1 MYNLTGKVALVTGAG
16 GKNGIGR
23 AIATRL
29 AKEGA
34 DVAVND
40 MTEHPY
46 AADQPDWQGLPDV
59 VREIEAMGQRAISV
73 VADVTDAAQVKAMV
87 DKTVAHFGKIDI
99 LVNNAG
105 TIAGKDRVPVV
116 DLAEEDWDR
125 VQRVNVKGV
134 FLCSQAVARHLIAQ
148 GTGGKIINM
157 SSVTGKRGSARF
169 AAYSASKFAVIGF
182 TQSLASELAPYQVNV
197 NAICPG
203 LVDTERFGH
212 LASVLMPQN
221 LSADEQLSE
230 YTRRSKA
237 AVPIGRLAEGADVAK
252 MAAFLASD
260 EAAYLSGVSIT
271 VAGRR
276 DGNGLSI
283 TARCVG
289 RSDPFHRRS

>member
-1 MYNLTGKVALVTGAG
+1 MYNLNGKVALVTGAG

-23 AIATRL
+23 AIATRF

-40 MTEHPY
+40 ITEHPY
-46 AADQPDWQGLPDV
+46 AADQTEWQGLPDV
-59 VREIEAMGQRAISV
+59 VREIEAMGRRAISV
-73 VADVTDAAQVKAMV
+73 VADVGDAEQVKAMV

-105 TIAGKDRVPVV
+105 TMAGKDRVPVV

-134 FLCSQAVARHLIAQ
+134 FLCSQAVARHLITQ

-182 TQSLASELAPYQVNV
+182 TQSLACELAPYQVNV

-203 LVDTERFGH
+203 LVETERFGH
-212 LASVLMPQN
+212 LASVLMPEN
-221 LSADEQLSE
+221 LSADEKLSE
-230 YTRRSKA
+230 YERRSEA

-271 VAGRR
+271 VSGGTVM
-276 DGNGLSI
+276 D
-283 TARCVG
+283 
-289 RSDPFHRRS
+289 

>member
-1 MYNLTGKVALVTGAG
+1 MYNLNGKVALVTGAG

-40 MTEHPY
+40 ITEHPY
-46 AADQPDWQGLPDV
+46 TIDQGDWQGLPDL
-59 VREIEAMGQRAISV
+59 VRAIAAMGRRAISV
-73 VADVTDAAQVKAMV
+73 VADVGDAEQVQQMV
-87 DKTVAHFGKIDI
+87 DQTVAHFGKIDI

-134 FLCSQAVARHLIAQ
+134 FLCSQAVGRHLIAQ

-182 TQSLASELAPYQVNV
+182 TQCLAQELAPYQVNV

-203 LVDTERFGH
+203 LVDTERMGH
-212 LASVLMPQN
+212 LASVLMPDT
-221 LSADEQLSE
+221 LSADEQLTE
-230 YTRRSKA
+230 YTRRSEA
-237 AVPIGRLAEGADVAK
+237 AVPFGRLAEGADVAK

-260 EAAYLSGVSIT
+260 EAAYLTGVAIT
-271 VAGRR
+271 VSGGTVM
-276 DGNGLSI
+276 D
-283 TARCVG
+283 
-289 RSDPFHRRS
+289 

>member
-1 MYNLTGKVALVTGAG
+1 MYNLNGKVALVTGAG

-40 MTEHPY
+40 ITEHPY
-46 AADQPDWQGLPDV
+46 AVDQTDWQGLPDV

-73 VADVTDAAQVKAMV
+73 VADVADAEQVKAMV

-105 TIAGKDRVPVV
+105 TMAGKDRVPVV

-134 FLCSQAVARHLIAQ
+134 FLCSQAVARHLITQ

-182 TQSLASELAPYQVNV
+182 TQSLACELAPYQVNV

-203 LVDTERFGH
+203 LVETERFGH
-212 LASVLMPQN
+212 LASVLMPEN
-221 LSADEQLSE
+221 LSADEKLSE
-230 YTRRSKA
+230 YERRSEA

-271 VAGRR
+271 VSGGTVM
-276 DGNGLSI
+276 D
-283 TARCVG
+283 
-289 RSDPFHRRS
+289 

>member
-1 MYNLTGKVALVTGAG
+1 MYNLNGKVALVTGAG
-16 GKNGIGR
+16 GKYGIGR

-29 AKEGA
+29 AQEGA

-46 AADQPDWQGLPDV
+46 AVDQPDWQGLPDV
-59 VREIEAMGQRAISV
+59 VCEIEAMGQRALSV
-73 VADVTDAAQVKAMV
+73 VADVTDAEQVKGMV
-87 DKTVAHFGKIDI
+87 DQTVAHFGKIDI

-271 VAGRR
+271 VAGGTVM
-276 DGNGLSI
+276 D
-283 TARCVG
+283 
-289 RSDPFHRRS
+289 

>member
-1 MYNLTGKVALVTGAG
+1 MYNLTGKVALVTGAS

-40 MTEHPY
+40 ITEHPY
-46 AADQPDWQGLPDV
+46 AADQADWQGLPDV

-73 VADVTDAAQVKAMV
+73 VADVGDAEQVKEMV
-87 DKTVAHFGKIDI
+87 DKTVAHFGKVDI

-105 TIAGKDRVPVV
+105 TMAGKDRVPVV

-134 FLCSQAVARHLIAQ
+134 FLCSQAVARHLITQ

-182 TQSLASELAPYQVNV
+182 TQSLACELAPYQVNV

-203 LVDTERFGH
+203 LVETERFGH
-212 LASVLMPQN
+212 LASVLMPEN
-221 LSADEQLSE
+221 LSADEKLLE
-230 YTRRSKA
+230 YERRSEA

-271 VAGRR
+271 VSGGTVM
-276 DGNGLSI
+276 D
-283 TARCVG
+283 
-289 RSDPFHRRS
+289 

>member
-40 MTEHPY
+40 ITEHPY
-46 AADQPDWQGLPDV
+46 AADQTEWQGLPDV
-59 VREIEAMGQRAISV
+59 VREIKAMGRRAISV
-73 VADVTDAAQVKAMV
+73 VADVSDAKQVAEMV

-157 SSVTGKRGSARF
+157 SSVTGKQGSARY
-169 AAYSASKFAVIGF
+169 AAYSASKFAVIGL
-182 TQSLASELAPYQVNV
+182 TQSLAHELAPYQVNV
-197 NAICPG
+197 NAICPS
-203 LVDTERFGH
+203 LVDTERVGH
-212 LASVLMPQN
+212 LASALMPED
-221 LSADEQLSE
+221 LPADEQRAE
-230 YTRRSKA
+230 FARRNVA
-237 AVPIGRLAEGADVAK
+237 AVPLGRLAEGTDVAK

-260 EAAYLSGVSIT
+260 EAVYLT
-271 VAGRR
+271 
-276 DGNGLSI
+276 GLSI
-283 TARCVG
+283 TVSG
-289 RSDPFHRRS
+289 GSMMY